1 MSDQEQVLEANR
13 LFYRAFE
20 SLEIEKME
28 QVWLQVPHI
37 VCVHPGWRRLSGW
50 GPVMESWERIFQ
62 STFEMKFDLTD
73 VDVMIRG
80 DVAVVVVQENLTQR
94 GYDGSSRSVVQA
106 TNVFE
111 RAGNRWYLVLHHGSP
126 VAAPSEHEPPMQ

>member
-13 LFYRAFE
+13 AFYQAFE
-20 SLEIEKME
+20 SLELEKME
-28 QVWLQVPHI
+28 RVWLQAPHI

-50 GPVMESWERIFQ
+50 GPIMEAWERIFE

-73 VDVMIRG
+73 VEVTLRG
-80 DVAVVVVQENLTQR
+80 DLAVVVMQENLTQR
-94 GYDGSSRSVVQA
+94 GYDGITRSVVEA

-111 RAGNRWYLVLHHGSP
+111 RVGNRWYLVLHHGSP
-126 VAAPSEHEPPMQ
+126 VAAPSEHDPPIQ

>member
-13 LFYRAFE
+13 AFYQAFE

-28 QVWLQVPHI
+28 QVWLQAPHI
-37 VCVHPGWRRLSGW
+37 VCIHPGWRRLSGW
-50 GPVMESWERIFQ
+50 GPIMETWERIFE

-73 VDVMIRG
+73 VDVMLRG
-80 DVAVVVVQENLTQR
+80 DLAVVVAQENLTQR
-94 GYDGSSRSVVQA
+94 GYDGTTRSVVQA

-111 RAGNRWYLVLHHGSP
+111 RTGNRWYMVLHHGSP
-126 VAAPSEHEPPMQ
+126 VAAPSEHEPPIQ

>member
-13 LFYRAFE
+13 LFYSAFE

-28 QVWLQVPHI
+28 QVWLQAPHI

-50 GPVMESWERIFQ
+50 GPIMESWERIFQ

-73 VDVMIRG
+73 ADVMVR
-80 DVAVVVVQENLTQR
+80 DNLAVVVVQENLTQR

-126 VAAPSEHEPPMQ
+126 VAAPADHEPPIQ

>member
-13 LFYRAFE
+13 AFYQAFE

-28 QVWLQVPHI
+28 QVWLQAPHI
-37 VCVHPGWRRLSGW
+37 VCIHPGWRRLSGW
-50 GPVMESWERIFQ
+50 GPIMEAWERIFE

-73 VDVMIRG
+73 VEVMLRG
-80 DVAVVVVQENLTQR
+80 DLAMVVVQENLTQR
-94 GYDGSSRSVVQA
+94 GYDGTTRSVVQA

-111 RAGNRWYLVLHHGSP
+111 RTGNRWYLVLHHGSP
-126 VAAPSEHEPPMQ
+126 VAAPSEHEPPIQ

>member
-13 LFYRAFE
+13 AFYQAFE

-28 QVWLQVPHI
+28 QVWLQAPHI
-37 VCVHPGWRRLSGW
+37 VCIHPGWRRLSGW
-50 GPVMESWERIFQ
+50 GPIMETWERIFE

-73 VDVMIRG
+73 VEVMLRG
-80 DVAVVVVQENLTQR
+80 DLAMVVVQENLTQR
-94 GYDGSSRSVVQA
+94 GYDGTTRSVVQA

-111 RAGNRWYLVLHHGSP
+111 RTGNRWYMVLHHGSP
-126 VAAPSEHEPPMQ
+126 VAAPSEHEPPIQ

>member
-13 LFYRAFE
+13 AFYQAFE

-28 QVWLQVPHI
+28 QVWLQAPHI
-37 VCVHPGWRRLSGW
+37 VCIHPGWRRLSGW
-50 GPVMESWERIFQ
+50 GPIMETWERIFE

-73 VDVMIRG
+73 VEVTLRG
-80 DVAVVVVQENLTQR
+80 DLAIVVVQENLTQR
-94 GYDGSSRSVVQA
+94 GYDGTTRSVVQA

-111 RAGNRWYLVLHHGSP
+111 RTGNRWYMVLHHGSP
-126 VAAPSEHEPPMQ
+126 VAAPSEHEPPIQ

>member
-13 LFYRAFE
+13 RFYQAFE

-28 QVWLQVPHI
+28 QIWLQAPHI
-37 VCVHPGWRRLSGW
+37 VCIHPGWRRLSGW
-50 GPVMESWERIFQ
+50 GPIMESWERIFQ

-73 VDVMIRG
+73 AEVTLRG
-80 DVAVVVVQENLTQR
+80 DIAIVVVQENLTQR
-94 GYDGSSRSVVQA
+94 GYDGGTRSVVQA

-111 RAGNRWYLVLHHGSP
+111 RTGNRWYLVLHHGSP
-126 VAAPSEHEPPMQ
+126 VAAPSEHDPPIQ

>member
-13 LFYRAFE
+13 LFYQAFE

-28 QVWLQVPHI
+28 KVWLQAPQI

-50 GPVMESWERIFQ
+50 GPIMESWERIFE

-73 VDVMIRG
+73 VDVTLRG
-80 DVAVVVVQENLTQR
+80 DLAVVVVQENLTQR
-94 GYDGSSRSVVQA
+94 GYEGSSRSVVQA

-111 RAGNRWYLVLHHGSP
+111 RTGNRWYMVLHHGSP
-126 VAAPSEHEPPMQ
+126 VASPSEHEPPIQ

>member
-13 LFYRAFE
+13 AFYQAFE

-28 QVWLQVPHI
+28 QVWLQAPHI
-37 VCVHPGWRRLSGW
+37 VCIHPGWRRLSGW
-50 GPVMESWERIFQ
+50 GPIMETWERIFE

-73 VDVMIRG
+73 VEVTLRG
-80 DVAVVVVQENLTQR
+80 DLAIVVVQENLTQR
-94 GYDGSSRSVVQA
+94 GYDGTTRSVVQA

-111 RAGNRWYLVLHHGSP
+111 RTGNRWYLVLHHGSP
-126 VAAPSEHEPPMQ
+126 VAAPSEHEPPIQ